1 MHLCT
6 YTVGPGR
13 GRTSLPSRRMVSG
26 FTLVE
31 LIITLAVLAVLI
43 AMAVPSF
50 TALINSNRLA
60 AQSNELVAGLQEARI
75 ESLRSNRRVTFCRS
89 VNGTSCNAT
98 AGATWTRWISFVDT
112 NGNAAVDAGEILL
125 RSSSIKAPLEVR
137 STAQALTFRADGMVR
152 DNATGALVDNTF
164 NVCIPTRQPAD
175 NKRLV
180 TLAAG
185 SRVAVTKP
193 AGNAACP

>member
-13 GRTSLPSRRMVSG
+13 GRIGMPSRRMASG

-60 AQSNELVAGLQEARI
+60 AQSNELVAGLQEARL
-75 ESLRSNRRVTFCRS
+75 EALRSNRRVTVCRS
-89 VNGTSCNAT
+89 TDGATCNTA

-112 NGNAAVDAGEILL
+112 NGNAAVDGGEVLL

-137 STAQALTFRADGMVR
+137 STNQSLTFRADGMVR
-152 DNATGALVDNTF
+152 VNATGVLVNNTL
-164 NVCIPTRQPAD
+164 NVCIPTTQPAQ
-175 NKRLV
+175 NKRSV
-180 TLAAG
+180 TLAGG
-185 SRVAVTKP
+185 SRIAVTTP
-193 AGNAACP
+193 AGTGACP